1 MTKISRR
8 KVLQT
13 GAAAAAAASLGVSSG
28 ASRAQAKTIKIGFL
42 GPLSG
47 GMEVMG
53 RPLLTGAEIAVR
65 QINKAGGVNGMQIEL
80 VTRDDKGTAKDAV
93 TAGRDLFAS
102 GANLLCGNISTA
114 SVLGISPILSE
125 ANAALIS
132 CSAVAD
138 SLTHEDFTPNYF
150 RICENA
156 YTKYRAQAQLF
167 AERMPNVTNW
177 SGVVTDAPNGRSIW
191 NAFEHGLRDFYPKIA
206 KKQVTITDP
215 VVTKV
220 GAPDFKQQI
229 ARLIASPAQAFLN
242 TTNGAD
248 AILFFSQANSMG
260 LDAKFPFVADA
271 GSGWGVPT
279 ALKDKIPA
287 SVFMGVFWYYEA
299 YQNLAMG
306 RDLYK
311 DYVAATGKEFPDD
324 FVELSHA
331 AIYAYANA
339 IKMTGGTDTQQI
351 VKAMAGMKF
360 DTAKGVRE
368 FRKEDHQCI
377 GDVTFI
383 RFDRANTERGWKV
396 VEFVKVNGRDSME
409 PPTPGK
415 ALVFPP
421 I

>member
-1 MTKISRR
+1 MATITRR
-8 KVLQT
+8 KLLQTT
-13 GAAAAAAASLGVSSG
+13 GAAAALSATGLTPGRL
-28 ASRAQAKTIKIGFL
+28 RAQEQTIKIGFL

-53 RPLLTGAEIAVR
+53 RPLLTGAEIAVN
-65 QINKAGGVNGMQIEL
+65 QINQAGGVNGMKIEL
-80 VTRDDKGTAKDAV
+80 VTRDDKGTGKDAV

-102 GANLLCGNISTA
+102 GVNLLCGNISTA
-114 SVLGISPILSE
+114 SVLGISPLLSD

-138 SLTHEDFTPNYF
+138 SLTHEAFTPNYF
-150 RICENA
+150 RVCENA
-156 YTKYRAQAQLF
+156 YTKYRAQAKLF
-167 AERMPNVTNW
+167 AERMPELTNW
-177 SGVVTDAPNGRSIW
+177 TGVVTDAANGKSIW
-191 NAFEHGLRDFYPKIA
+191 TAFESGLKEFYPKIA
-206 KKQVTITDP
+206 NKEVTITDP
-215 VVTKV
+215 IVTKV

-229 ARLIASPAQAFLN
+229 ARLMATPAQCFLN

-248 AILFFSQANSMG
+248 AILFFSQAASLGM
-260 LDAKFPFVADA
+260 DSKFPLAADA

-279 ALKDKIPA
+279 ALKNRIPP
-287 SVFMGVFWYYEA
+287 SILMGVFWYYEA
-299 YQNLAMG
+299 YKDLAMG

-339 IKMTGGTDTQQI
+339 IKATGGTDTQQI
-351 VKAMAGMKF
+351 VKAMEGMKW

-377 GDVTFI
+377 GEVTFLKL
-383 RFDRANTERGWKV
+383 DRADNERGWVVADFIKV
-396 VEFVKVNGRDSME
+396 DGRDTME
-409 PPTPGK
+409 APTPGK
-415 ALVFPP
+415 AIQF
-421 I
+421 